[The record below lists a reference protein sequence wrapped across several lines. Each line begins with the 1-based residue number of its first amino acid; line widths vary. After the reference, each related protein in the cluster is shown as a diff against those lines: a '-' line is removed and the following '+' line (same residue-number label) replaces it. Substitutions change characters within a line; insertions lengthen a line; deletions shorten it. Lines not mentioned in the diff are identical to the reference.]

1 MKIMGVKILYTLSY
15 QSSIGIEN
23 DRSKNQLFGPLLS
36 SYCEAQKKITTL
48 NPPSGCAVTT

>member
-23 DRSKNQLFGPLLS
+23 DRSKTQLFGPLLS
-36 SYCEAQKKITTL
+36 SYCEAQKKSPL
-48 NPPSGCAVTT
+48 